1 MHLSDRSDPWH
12 SFRLGEIRVTRVF
25 IILIYTFGTNKQVL
39 MKLNFCSLS
48 SGSSGNCYYL
58 GNEFHGILIDAG
70 ISATAIR
77 KFLKDMDISMQ
88 SIMGVLIT
96 HNHIDHIRGLEV
108 LTRKNSLPSFTTVNI
123 WKSIL
128 SPKNMISRDCIRE
141 FSLQQ
146 KFHLAGF
153 DIEAFPVH
161 HDAPE
166 TIGFHICAGDKKITI
181 VTDLGH
187 ICQTAAPYIK
197 AANLLVI
204 ESNYDEQMLMNGRY
218 PHYLKARIGSDHG
231 HLGNHQTSAF
241 LADIISDK
249 LSHICLAH
257 LSKNNNTPDL
267 VLQTLEKTFS
277 DRGIILNGK
286 QRISVLNRNIP
297 TGMIRLIE

>member
-1 MHLSDRSDPWH
+1 MAP
-12 SFRLGEIRVTRVF
+12 
-25 IILIYTFGTNKQVL
+25 IYKVL

-48 SGSSGNCYYL
+48 SGSSGNCYYV

-77 KFLKDMDISMQ
+77 KFLKDMDISIQ
-88 SIMGVLIT
+88 TIMGVLIT

-108 LTRKNSLPSFTTVNI
+108 ITRKNSLPAFTTEKI

-128 SPKNMISRDCIRE
+128 SPKCKISRDCIRKIP
-141 FSLQQ
+141 LKQN
-146 KFHLAGF
+146 FHLAGF
-153 DIEAFPVH
+153 DIEAFPVC

-204 ESNYDEQMLMNGRY
+204 ESNYDEQMLVNGKY
-218 PHYLKARIGSDHG
+218 PHFLKARIQSDHG

-241 LADIISDK
+241 LADNISDS
-249 LSHICLAH
+249 LSNICLAH
-257 LSKNNNTPDL
+257 LSKNNNTPEI
-267 VLQTLEKTFS
+267 VLQNLHRTFS
-277 DRGIILNGK
+277 ARGIILNGQ
-286 QRISVLNRNIP
+286 QRISILNRNKP
-297 TGMIRLIE
+297 TEMIKLIE